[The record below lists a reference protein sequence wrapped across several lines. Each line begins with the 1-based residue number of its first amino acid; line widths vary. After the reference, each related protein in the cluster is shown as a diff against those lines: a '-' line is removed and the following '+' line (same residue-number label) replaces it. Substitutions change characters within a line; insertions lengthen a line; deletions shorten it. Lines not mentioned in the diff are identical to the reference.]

1 MMSNLIDG
9 HDPLAYTRKMHI
21 FVVKEAI
28 TNLEGIRNRKTE
40 LPISVLKD
48 LLARLEASDVT
59 TTKPL

>member
-1 MMSNLIDG
+1 MSNLIDG

-48 LLARLEASDVT
+48 LLARLEANDG
-59 TTKPL
+59 